1 MDLLFSRSLPGVI
14 IKSIA
19 SLRSVAGNV
28 FQLARSLGVCK
39 ISQLHL
45 CLILLVIIIMEICNI
60 SWFVFPSHIPSI
72 VDLETNI
79 SFEMCVSCDLQ
90 ALWHHAARSCGRF
103 EIHLDWE

>member
-60 SWFVFPSHIPSI
+60 SWFVFPSHIPNI
-72 VDLETNI
+72 VDLET
-79 SFEMCVSCDLQ
+79 FPAKCVCFL
-90 ALWHHAARSCGRF
+90 
-103 EIHLDWE
+103 